1 MEESIHIDLFYAEK
15 TEQLKRLVCDIG
27 KRMWERGYVDGNGG
41 NISVR
46 LSKECV
52 LCTPTYMSKGRMQPS
67 DLCMVDLGGKQLA
80 GDRRITSEIKT
91 HLAILRKNANAG
103 GCVHAHP
110 PYTTSYAVCGQL
122 PPLGAMAEAEIFLG
136 DIGLVPYATPGSP
149 LIVQYVE
156 ELSVGRTALLMQG
169 HGAITWAASV
179 EEAYWK
185 MENLE
190 TYCEIM
196 HLVACRKDTLV
207 PFTLEQRHELSA
219 LRKKFE
225 S

>member
-1 MEESIHIDLFYAEK
+1 M
-15 TEQLKRLVCDIG
+15 G
-27 KRMWERGYVDGNGG
+27 KRICRWKRG

-156 ELSVGRTALLMQG
+156 ELSVGRTALLRQG
-169 HGAITWAASV
+169 MGQSLGSKRRGGLLENGKSGNLLRDYAFGCLPERYTCPFYIGAAA
-179 EEAYWK
+179 
-185 MENLE
+185 
-190 TYCEIM
+190 
-196 HLVACRKDTLV
+196 
-207 PFTLEQRHELSA
+207 
-219 LRKKFE
+219 
-225 S
+225 

>member
-91 HLAILRKNANAG
+91 HLAILRKMQMQ
-103 GCVHAHP
+103 
-110 PYTTSYAVCGQL
+110 AVVY
-122 PPLGAMAEAEIFLG
+122 M
-136 DIGLVPYATPGSP
+136 
-149 LIVQYVE
+149 LIR
-156 ELSVGRTALLMQG
+156 LIPLLMLFAVNCLPWG
-169 HGAITWAASV
+169 RW
-179 EEAYWK
+179 
-185 MENLE
+185 
-190 TYCEIM
+190 
-196 HLVACRKDTLV
+196 RKRR
-207 PFTLEQRHELSA
+207 F
-219 LRKKFE
+219 F
-225 S
+225 